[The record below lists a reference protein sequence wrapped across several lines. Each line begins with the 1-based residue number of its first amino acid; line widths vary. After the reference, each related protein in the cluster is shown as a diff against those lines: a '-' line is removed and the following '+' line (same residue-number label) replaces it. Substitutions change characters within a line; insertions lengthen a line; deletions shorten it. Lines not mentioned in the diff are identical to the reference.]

1 MKPEIKRVL
10 SIDGGGLRGLIP
22 ARVLAEMEQRT
33 GRPAQTL
40 FDLIAGTSTGGLLAL
55 ALAQVDGVGRPSH
68 RASDLVHLYRERGH
82 EIFPSGGWQR
92 IKSLGGLLNERYA
105 AGPLEALLRQVLGEA
120 RMPQVGVPVMVTAY
134 DIEARKPVFLKSWH
148 PDHSSLLQR
157 DAARATSAA
166 PTYFEPAL
174 IQLGGEQRA
183 LIDGGVF
190 VNSPAVS
197 ACAEAHKLFAGV
209 PQRLLSLG
217 TGELTEPIDPAKA
230 KGWGM
235 AGWLRPLLGCVFDGV
250 ADAADYQLT
259 HWLGPHYLRLQTR
272 LSDASDA
279 MDDASPA
286 NIAALDREADRLI
299 AAHSAELDA
308 WCEKLAG

>member
-1 MKPEIKRVL
+1 MKRVL

-22 ARVLAEMEQRT
+22 ARVLADLERRT
-33 GRPAQTL
+33 GRPVQTL
-40 FDLIAGTSTGGLLAL
+40 FDLMAGTSTGGLLAL
-55 ALAQVDGVGRPSH
+55 ALAQVDAAGQPVHS
-68 RASDLVHLYRERGH
+68 AEDLVRLYRERGG
-82 EIFPSGGWQR
+82 EIFPRGGWQR
-92 IKSLGGLLNERYA
+92 FKSLGGLLNERYD

-120 RMPQVGVPVMVTAY
+120 PMPQVGVPVMVTAY
-134 DIEARKPVFLKSWH
+134 DIAAREPVFLKSWH
-148 PDHSSLLQR
+148 PEHREVPQR
-157 DAARATSAA
+157 AAARATSAA
-166 PTYFEPAL
+166 PSYFEPAL
-174 IQLGGEQRA
+174 VNVGGVPRA

-190 VNSPAVS
+190 INSPAVS
-197 ACAEAHKLFAGV
+197 ACAEAHKLFAGA

-230 KGWGM
+230 QGWGL

-250 ADAADYQLT
+250 ADAAHYQLS

-272 LSDASDA
+272 LLEANDA

-299 AAHSAELDA
+299 AANSAALDVWCGELT
-308 WCEKLAG
+308 G